1 MNTTLHYIYDPM
13 CGWCYAAAPLI
24 QAARQIDGLNIEL
37 HAGGLWVGSQ
47 IKRITPELRAFVMTN
62 DARIAQISGQT
73 FGAGYQ
79 NGLLSNTQA
88 VLDSEPPIR
97 AILAAQQLAGQ
108 NAETDSA
115 NHSAKGLDL
124 LHAIQTAHF
133 IDGREVSQLNTLLDI
148 ATELGWDRDAFQ
160 QSYLQTD
167 VTAHWQ
173 QTHQLMNQWQI
184 QGYPN
189 FLLQHAGQ
197 WFRVPHSAFYGQPEA
212 FAQQLRSGIAS
223 A

>member
-88 VLDSEPPIR
+88 VLD
-97 AILAAQQLAGQ
+97 G
-108 NAETDSA
+108 D
-115 NHSAKGLDL
+115 LDD
-124 LHAIQTAHF
+124 F
-133 IDGREVSQLNTLLDI
+133 IEASLK
-148 ATELGWDRDAFQ
+148 
-160 QSYLQTD
+160 
-167 VTAHWQ
+167 
-173 QTHQLMNQWQI
+173 
-184 QGYPN
+184 QG
-189 FLLQHAGQ
+189 
-197 WFRVPHSAFYGQPEA
+197 V
-212 FAQQLRSGIAS
+212 
-223 A
+223 

>member
-13 CGWCYAAAPLI
+13 CGWCSAAAPLI

-97 AILAAQQLAGQ
+97 AILA
-108 NAETDSA
+108 
-115 NHSAKGLDL
+115 
-124 LHAIQTAHF
+124 AHF